1 MIILLLRSGPS
12 AFLSRGAFC
21 CPLMLSL
28 SEKGLLLVCM
38 YRHKLWYPGKVADS
52 GTLDTIPRL
61 RLPSGCIPCPTWE
74 FQETEAR
81 RFWRRGGC
89 GCSSWLGDMSGKAEI
104 ANSRLT
110 LYGWGIPG

>member
-1 MIILLLRSGPS
+1 MPFNVELVGEGS
-12 AFLSRGAFC
+12 AACVHVQTQTVVPREGSAAC
-21 CPLMLSL
+21 
-28 SEKGLLLVCM
+28 V
-38 YRHKLWYPGKVADS
+38 HVQTQTVVPGEGCWQWNSID
-52 GTLDTIPRL
+52 TLPRL

-89 GCSSWLGDMSGKAEI
+89 CCSSWLGDMSGKAEI

-110 LYGWGIPG
+110 FYGWGIPG